1 MTCSDQLVHGS
12 YLLRLNS
19 KWSWRVFI
27 TEDSKTKNRESIVG
41 GVREVK
47 EKEKEKKE
55 QKQKKRKEKGKKKE
69 RKVRKKRKKRRKKTK
84 EKEKVKALA
93 VLALSSRVSGAV
105 VL

>member
-12 YLLRLNS
+12 CLLRLNS

-41 GVREVK
+41 GVHEVK
-47 EKEKEKKE
+47 EKSKEMKEIREKERKESKKEKKE
-55 QKQKKRKEKGKKKE
+55 
-69 RKVRKKRKKRRKKTK
+69 RKKRKKKKEERKK
-84 EKEKVKALA
+84 EKDKALA